1 MIDKQVEC
9 QGSCCP
15 DGVYQV
21 EPYDN
26 GGGLARLS
34 ELLRVIS
41 DERRLRILAALAR
54 QEMCV
59 CDLMASL
66 DMGQSLVSHHLA
78 VLKQA
83 GLVRDRRDAQWVYYS
98 IDPQHLTDLKARFLG
113 VLDVANLAPE
123 AAYGASPRVC

>member
-9 QGSCCP
+9 QGPCCP
-15 DGVYQV
+15 DGIAQI

-41 DERRLRILAALAR
+41 DERRLRILAALTQ

-59 CDLMASL
+59 CDLMTRL

-98 IDPQHLTDLKARFLG
+98 VDPQHLADLKARFLG
-113 VLDVANLAPE
+113 VLDVANLTPE